1 MSLPTVYVLLHYPTV
16 NQISTILRSGDS
28 EEYSAFILF
37 LSCLKDTMVTMVTM
51 ACPYPPNGFFF
62 KKKNEIR
69 NPIRA

>member
-37 LSCLKDTMVTMVTM
+37 LSCLKDTMVTM
-51 ACPYPPNGFFF
+51 ACPYPPNGL
-62 KKKNEIR
+62 KKNEIR